1 MALPVSKPVSK
12 PMSKPMSKED
22 RSGRIHRFFSGLS
35 FPRLFLFLS
44 GLFLLD
50 LVVPDMIPF
59 VDEMF
64 LAGLTVLLG
73 MWRDRRPGR
82 GDSRT

>member
-1 MALPVSKPVSK
+1 MSKPVSK
-12 PMSKPMSKED
+12 ED
-22 RSGRIHRFFSGLS
+22 RAGRIHRFFSGLS
-35 FPRLFLFLS
+35 FPRLFLLLS

-64 LAGLTVLLG
+64 LAGLTVLFG
-73 MWRDRRPGR
+73 MWRDRRPRR